1 MQLVRDYVVAQ
12 LIIDMRNILTCPP
25 TSRQV
30 VGLYSY
36 CNSADP

>member
-30 VGLYSY
+30 VGAVQLLQFS
-36 CNSADP
+36 